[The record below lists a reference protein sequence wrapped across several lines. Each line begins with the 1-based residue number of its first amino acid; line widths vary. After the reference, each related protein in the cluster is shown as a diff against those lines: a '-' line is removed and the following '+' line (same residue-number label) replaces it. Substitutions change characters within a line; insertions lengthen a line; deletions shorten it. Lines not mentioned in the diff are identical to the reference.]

1 MWLTNN
7 QKGLMITFFGVL
19 LVVPDS
25 LFVRL
30 ISADPL
36 ITAFWRSA
44 SSGTLILLG
53 LLMFRG
59 LKAFESI
66 FQMGFR
72 GWSYAF
78 IIGSTAPAFVFA
90 VSKTSVA
97 NVVFI
102 LASMPVFSALFSYM
116 LLKERIERRTS
127 ITILFVI
134 LGLIVITFG
143 SIKSDIASWQGDI
156 WALYVSIAYA
166 AALTTI
172 RSLKSLSMIPAI
184 PFGYIG
190 AALVMSFFIAPFSKF
205 TENSFL
211 YFQHGVLIA
220 LGTCLLTIGPR
231 FITSP
236 EVALLILLESVLA
249 PLLVWYL
256 LGEEPG
262 KWALIGGFI
271 VVSTLVISNII
282 LFKSKVHNQ
291 NN

>member
-44 SSGTLILLG
+44 SSGTLILLS
-53 LLMFRG
+53 LLIFRG
-59 LKAFESI
+59 LKAFDSI
-66 FQMGFR
+66 FHMGFL

-116 LLKERIERRTS
+116 LLKERIEPRTS

-143 SIKSDIASWQGDI
+143 SIESQIASWQGDI

-184 PFGYIG
+184 PFGYLG
-190 AALVMSFFIAPFSKF
+190 AALVMSYFIEPFSNF

-231 FITSP
+231 FISSP

>member
-1 MWLTNN
+1 
-7 QKGLMITFFGVL
+7 
-19 LVVPDS
+19 
-25 LFVRL
+25 
-30 ISADPL
+30 
-36 ITAFWRSA
+36 
-44 SSGTLILLG
+44 
-53 LLMFRG
+53 
-59 LKAFESI
+59 
-66 FQMGFR
+66 MGFR

-184 PFGYIG
+184 PFGYLG
-190 AALVMSFFIAPFSKF
+190 APFCFKLGSLSQLGIPREPRQSK
-205 TENSFL
+205 
-211 YFQHGVLIA
+211 
-220 LGTCLLTIGPR
+220 
-231 FITSP
+231 
-236 EVALLILLESVLA
+236 
-249 PLLVWYL
+249 
-256 LGEEPG
+256 
-262 KWALIGGFI
+262 
-271 VVSTLVISNII
+271 
-282 LFKSKVHNQ
+282 KSL
-291 NN
+291 